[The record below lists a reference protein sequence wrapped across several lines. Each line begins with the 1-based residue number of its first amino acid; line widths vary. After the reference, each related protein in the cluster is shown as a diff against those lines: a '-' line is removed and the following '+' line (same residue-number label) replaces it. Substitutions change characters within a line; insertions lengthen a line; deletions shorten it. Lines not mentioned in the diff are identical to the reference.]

1 MSVVSIIVAVHNQL
15 GHNTLF
21 LEGVRRYTTGAY
33 EVIVID
39 NHSTDGSREFFEA
52 AGCRVI
58 RNRVNLCY
66 PESMNLGIREAKGE
80 FLCLINN
87 DLYVGPDWNG
97 ILIDAMNTHG
107 LDVVSPLGVE
117 MMPTPELTNWLHDRW
132 AAIGRGRLS
141 TGKGEPQLRRMIRQ
155 MYGDWEAFCREI
167 QRAFGGLLFDGLHG
181 ACVMMRRSVIDRI
194 GYLDER
200 LQAADWDLYF
210 TLRKREEEKRD
221 VRRYMMVGG
230 GYVHHFVRATV
241 KGRREPF
248 ACTHPRLSI
257 DEKWTSDDQRRL
269 TFRSGAGPATNESA
283 MSAIPR
289 RVRKLLSKGSRQV
302 DSVLAWRRLWQSPD
316 SILRLYRRKFEA
328 LAPRV

>member
-1 MSVVSIIVAVHNQL
+1 MLSIIVAVHNQL
-15 GHNTLF
+15 GHNKLF
-21 LEGVRRYTTGAY
+21 LDGIRRYTTGEY

-39 NHSTDGSREFFEA
+39 NHSTDGSSEFFEA
-52 AGCRVI
+52 NRCRVI
-58 RNRVNLCY
+58 RNPVNLCY

-87 DLYVGPDWNG
+87 DLYVGPNWNG
-97 ILIDAMNTHG
+97 ILVDAMNASG

-117 MMPTPELTNWLHDRW
+117 MMPTPSLTNWTHDRW

-155 MYGDWEAFCREI
+155 MYGDWEEFCGEI
-167 QRAFGGLLFDGLHG
+167 QRSFGGLTFDGLHG
-181 ACVMMRRSVIDRI
+181 ACVMMRRSLIDRI

-230 GYVHHFVRATV
+230 AYVHHFVRATM

-257 DEKWTSDDQRRL
+257 DEKWTSDEQTRL
-269 TFRSGAGPATNESA
+269 TFRSNAGQTSSRSA
-283 MSAIPR
+283 AR
-289 RVRKLLSKGSRQV
+289 AKVRQGKKLLSKVVRYV
-302 DSVLAWRRLWQSPD
+302 DGVFAWRWLLQSPER
-316 SILRLYRRKFEA
+316 ILGLYRHKFQT
-328 LAPRV
+328 LAPRP

>member
-1 MSVVSIIVAVHNQL
+1 MLSVIVAVHNQL
-15 GHNTLF
+15 GHNQLF
-21 LEGVRRYTTGAY
+21 VEGIRRYTTGAY

-39 NHSTDGSREFFEA
+39 NHSTDGSSEFFEA
-52 AGCRVI
+52 TGCRVI

-87 DLYVGPDWNG
+87 DLYVGPNWNG
-97 ILIDAMNTHG
+97 ILIDAMSAYG

-141 TGKGEPQLRRMIRQ
+141 TGKGEAQLRRMIRQ
-155 MYGDWEAFCREI
+155 MYGDWETFCREI
-167 QRAFGGLLFDGLHG
+167 QRSFGGLLFDGLHG

-230 GYVHHFVRATV
+230 AYVHHFVRATM

-257 DEKWTSDDQRRL
+257 DEKWTSEERTRL
-269 TFRSGAGPATNESA
+269 TFRSTAGPTTDESA
-283 MSAIPR
+283 VSAISR
-289 RVRKLLSKGSRQV
+289 RVRKLLSKVFRQV
-302 DSVLAWRRLWQSPD
+302 DWVLSRRWLWQSPD
-316 SILRLYRRKFEA
+316 TILGMYRRKFQM